1 MIDWLFKV
9 EKFTIKFVNDYM
21 IIYTILKVHKVEWR
35 IPTISFLVNVYDFI
49 LDCTF
54 VVAQTF

>member
-1 MIDWLFKV
+1 MIDWLFKI

-21 IIYTILKVHKVEWR
+21 IIYTISKIRR
-35 IPTISFLVNVYDFI
+35 IPTISFLVNVFDFI

>member
-1 MIDWLFKV
+1 MIDWLFKI

-21 IIYTILKVHKVEWR
+21 IIYTILKIHKVRR
-35 IPTISFLVNVYDFI
+35 IPTISFLVNVFDFI